1 MITYFL
7 EHIHGRYDERKFRVE
22 MSAHWEYRVVGI
34 NIATTKE
41 ADAQTAS
48 QQMPG
53 MSEKFIKEQFPEQ
66 YVRKQNT
73 NMALQCQRLIA
84 IYGKKGWEHYQQGQL
99 GNTAMLYFKRK
110 IENEIEEIELSAEE
124 KGLIQSLDPEQ
135 KP

>member
-1 MITYFL
+1 MT
-7 EHIHGRYDERKFRVE
+7 EQ
-22 MSAHWEYRVVGI
+22 WEYRVVGI

-53 MSEKFIKEQFPEQ
+53 MSEEFIKQQFPEQ

-99 GNTAMLYFKRK
+99 GDTAMLYFKRK
-110 IENEIEEIELSAEE
+110 VENTKRENKLSPEE